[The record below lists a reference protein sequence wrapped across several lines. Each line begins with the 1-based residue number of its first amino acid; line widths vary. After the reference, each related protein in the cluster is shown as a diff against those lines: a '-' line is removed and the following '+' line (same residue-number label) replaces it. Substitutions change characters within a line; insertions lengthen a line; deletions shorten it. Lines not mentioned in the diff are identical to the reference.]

1 MINLFNWL
9 ADEATKPQQTNW
21 PMWIF
26 IGVIVIFFLVKGFF
40 DNKKRKAEADVEQ
53 KRKDAMCAGT
63 TIITIGG
70 IVGEVVSVSEDNYVL
85 KTGESVIELDKR
97 SIYQMTLPADVQSRI
112 DAEILAEQEAA
123 KNKKG
128 KKASETEEVA
138 VEETAKDEVTDE
150 KAE

>member
-1 MINLFNWL
+1 MINLFNLL
-9 ADEATKPQQTNW
+9 AEESTEQQPTNW
-21 PMWIF
+21 GMWIF

-40 DNKKRKAEADVEQ
+40 DNKKRKAEASVEE

-63 TIITIGG
+63 TVITIGG
-70 IVGEVVSVSEDNYVL
+70 IVGEVVSVSEENYVL

-97 SIYQMTLPADVQSRI
+97 SIYQMTSDVQARI
-112 DAEILAEQEAA
+112 DAEIAAEQEAA

-128 KKASETEEVA
+128 KKEDKAEEVA
-138 VEETAKDEVTDE
+138 VEETTTDE